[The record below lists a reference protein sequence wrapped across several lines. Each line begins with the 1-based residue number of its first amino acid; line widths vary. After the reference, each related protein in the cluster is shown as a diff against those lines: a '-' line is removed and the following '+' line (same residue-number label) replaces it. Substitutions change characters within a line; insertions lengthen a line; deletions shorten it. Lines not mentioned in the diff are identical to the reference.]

1 MKNLTE
7 IHVVGGKSLAGNISI
22 QGSKNAAL
30 PMMAAALM
38 HRGLSI
44 LKKCPKIS
52 DVFCMEEILKN
63 LGAATWWE
71 DHDLYLDCTNAD
83 KTEIPGEFT
92 RRMRSSV
99 ILLSAILARNH
110 SCRMG
115 YPGGCVIGKRPIDIH
130 LMVLKK
136 LGAVIREEKSG
147 LKGKCIGFTGGYIC
161 FPRVSVG
168 ATQQAVMAS
177 VLAEGETVLENC
189 AKEPE
194 VVWLCR
200 FLKSMGANIK
210 GEGTKQIRI
219 CGVSRLES
227 GNFVIPPDRIVAGT
241 YICAAAVAR
250 SEITLSRV
258 PVEEMKAFLEV
269 YQKIGGQY
277 YGKSGTLKINGREA
291 CRPVPLVQTEIYPG
305 FPTDLQAPL
314 MAVLTGNPGESVI
327 QEQIF
332 EDRFGS
338 ACQMRKMGAH
348 IEITGN
354 RARIT
359 GGFPLRGTE
368 VEAGDLR
375 GGAALVLTALMA
387 EGETCIRGAELIGRG
402 YEHICEDL
410 KALGC
415 RIWQSGTRKKEYE

>member
-1 MKNLTE
+1 
-7 IHVVGGKSLAGNISI
+7 
-22 QGSKNAAL
+22 
-30 PMMAAALM
+30 MMAASLL
-38 HRGLSI
+38 HRGVSV
-44 LKKCPKIS
+44 LKGCPRIA
-52 DVFCMEEILKN
+52 DVFCMEEILQK
-63 LGAATWWE
+63 LGAVTWWE
-71 DHDLYLDCTNAD
+71 DHDLYMDCENAG
-83 KTEIPGEFT
+83 KWSVPFEFT
-92 RRMRSSV
+92 GRMRSSV
-99 ILLSAILARNH
+99 ILLGALLARNGKG
-110 SCRMG
+110 SLG
-115 YPGGCVIGKRPIDIH
+115 YPGGCVIGKRPIDMH
-130 LMVLKK
+130 LFVLRK
-136 LGAVIREEKSG
+136 LGAVVTEEQGVLMAEAPHLQGALVSFSK
-147 LKGKCIGFTGGYIC
+147 
-161 FPRVSVG
+161 RSVG
-168 ATQQAVMAS
+168 ATQQGILGA

-189 AKEPE
+189 ACEPE
-194 VVWLCR
+194 IQWLCR
-200 FLKSMGANIK
+200 YMRSMGAKIQ
-210 GEGTKQIRI
+210 GDGTSEIRI
-219 CGVSRLES
+219 QGVKSLS
-227 GNFVIPPDRIVAGT
+227 AGCIQVPPDRIVSGT
-241 YICAAAVAR
+241 YICAAAAAR

-375 GGAALVLTALMA
+375 GGAALVLAALMA